1 MYSTA
6 TQAVKFPLAVKM
18 VMIDLDGTLI
28 HTAPDLAA
36 CANRMLADLGR
47 APYPVETVM
56 TWIGNGVPRL
66 VKRALTTAMDGGSA
80 EREAVSEGSLIHWTN
95 AGAVFPPGDM
105 WAEPEAA
112 LFARALA
119 IFQQHYLAH
128 VSDLSRPFAG
138 VVAGL
143 ERLKARGFH
152 LACITNKAEAFT
164 LPLLRNLDL
173 YKYFELVLSG
183 DSLPK
188 KKPDPLPLRHAC
200 KHFGITPEHGVL
212 IGDSSNDV
220 EAARAAGMPVIC
232 VPYGYNHGHDIR
244 ASHPDAVVD
253 SLEAVETYLT
263 LYTGA

>member
-1 MYSTA
+1 MTGS
-6 TQAVKFPLAVKM
+6 KFPLAVKM

-47 APYPVETVM
+47 APAPVETVM

-66 VKRALTTAMDGGSA
+66 VKRALT
-80 EREAVSEGSLIHWTN
+80 
-95 AGAVFPPGDM
+95 GDM

-112 LFARALA
+112 LFEQALA
-119 IFQQHYLAH
+119 IFQKHYAAH
-128 VSDLSRPFAG
+128 VSDLSRPFPG

-143 ERLKARGFH
+143 ARLKARGFH

-188 KKPDPLPLRHAC
+188 QKPDPLPLLHAC
-200 KHFGITPEHGVL
+200 KHFGITPDHGML

-220 EAARAAGMPVIC
+220 EAARAAGMPVLC

-244 ASHPDAVVD
+244 DSHPDAVID
-253 SLEAVETYLT
+253 SLEAVEPYLT
-263 LYTGA
+263 VYTGA

>member
-1 MYSTA
+1 MKYSVAA
-6 TQAVKFPLAVKM
+6 TDAVKFPLAVKM

-47 APYPVETVM
+47 APAPVETVM

-66 VKRALTTAMDGGSA
+66 VKRALTGQM
-80 EREAVSEGSLIHWTN
+80 
-95 AGAVFPPGDM
+95 M
-105 WAEPEAA
+105 AEPEAA
-112 LFARALA
+112 LFDKALA

-143 ERLKARGFH
+143 DRLKARGFH

-188 KKPDPLPLRHAC
+188 QKPDPLPLRHAC
-200 KHFGITPEHGVL
+200 QHFGITPEHGML

>member
-1 MYSTA
+1 MA
-6 TQAVKFPLAVKM
+6 TSSAAPAKAAFPLAVKM

-47 APYPVETVM
+47 APAPVETVM

-66 VKRALTTAMDGGSA
+66 VKRALTGQM
-80 EREAVSEGSLIHWTN
+80 L
-95 AGAVFPPGDM
+95 
-105 WAEPEAA
+105 AEPEEA
-112 LFARALA
+112 LFEKALA
-119 IFQQHYLAH
+119 IFQKHYLAH
-128 VSDLSRPFAG
+128 VSDLSRPFPG

-143 ERLKARGFH
+143 DRLKARGFH

-164 LPLLRNLDL
+164 LPLLKNLDL

-188 KKPDPLPLRHAC
+188 QKPDPLPLLHAC
-200 KHFGITPEHGVL
+200 KHFGITPEHGML

-220 EAARAAGMPVIC
+220 EAARAAGMPVLC

-244 ASHPDAVVD
+244 ESHPDAVVD
-253 SLEAVETYLT
+253 SLEAVEPYLT
-263 LYTGA
+263 LYTGP

>member
-1 MYSTA
+1 MLSMKYSVAA
-6 TQAVKFPLAVKM
+6 TDAVKFPLAVKM

-47 APYPVETVM
+47 APAPVETVM

-66 VKRALTTAMDGGSA
+66 VKRALTGQM
-80 EREAVSEGSLIHWTN
+80 
-95 AGAVFPPGDM
+95 M
-105 WAEPEAA
+105 AEPEAA
-112 LFARALA
+112 LFDKALA

-143 ERLKARGFH
+143 DRLKARGFH

-188 KKPDPLPLRHAC
+188 QKPDPLPLRHAC
-200 KHFGITPEHGVL
+200 QHFGITPEHGML

>member
-1 MYSTA
+1 MHSVA
-6 TQAVKFPLAVKM
+6 TQATKFPLAVKM

-36 CANRMLADLGR
+36 CANRMLADLAR
-47 APYPVETVM
+47 APAPVETVM

-66 VKRALTTAMDGGSA
+66 VKRALT
-80 EREAVSEGSLIHWTN
+80 
-95 AGAVFPPGDM
+95 GDM
-105 WAEPEAA
+105 WAEPEAE
-112 LFARALA
+112 LFEKALA
-119 IFQQHYLAH
+119 NFGQHYLAH
-128 VSDLSRPFAG
+128 VSDLSRPFPG

-143 ERLKARGFH
+143 ARLKARGFH

-188 KKPDPLPLRHAC
+188 QKPDPLPLLHAC
-200 KHFGITPEHGVL
+200 KHFGITPDHGMLV
-212 IGDSSNDV
+212 GDSSNDV

-232 VPYGYNHGHDIR
+232 VTYGYNHGHDIR
-244 ASHPDAVVD
+244 ESHPDAVVD
-253 SLEAVETYLT
+253 SLEAVEPFLNV
-263 LYTGA
+263 YTGA

>member
-1 MYSTA
+1 MTLLSAAPTKA
-6 TQAVKFPLAVKM
+6 AFPLAVKM

-28 HTAPDLAA
+28 HTAPDLAD
-36 CANRMLADLGR
+36 CANRMLADIGR
-47 APYPVETVM
+47 APAPVETVM

-66 VKRALTTAMDGGSA
+66 VKRALTGQM
-80 EREAVSEGSLIHWTN
+80 
-95 AGAVFPPGDM
+95 M
-105 WAEPEAA
+105 AEPEAA
-112 LFARALA
+112 LFDRALA

-128 VSDLSRPFAG
+128 VSDLSRPFPG

-143 ERLKARGFH
+143 DRLKARGFR

-164 LPLLRNLDL
+164 LPLLRNLEL
-173 YKYFELVLSG
+173 FKYFELVLSG

-188 KKPDPLPLRHAC
+188 QKPDPLPLLHAC
-200 KHFGITPEHGVL
+200 KHFGITPEHGML

-244 ASHPDAVVD
+244 ESHPDAVVD

>member
-1 MYSTA
+1 MKYSVAA
-6 TQAVKFPLAVKM
+6 TDAVKFPLAVKM

-47 APYPVETVM
+47 APAPVETVM

-66 VKRALTTAMDGGSA
+66 VKRALTGQM
-80 EREAVSEGSLIHWTN
+80 
-95 AGAVFPPGDM
+95 M
-105 WAEPEAA
+105 AEPEAA
-112 LFARALA
+112 LFDKALA

-143 ERLKARGFH
+143 DRLKARGFH

-188 KKPDPLPLRHAC
+188 QKPDPLPLRHAC
-200 KHFGITPEHGVL
+200 QHFGITPEHGML

-232 VPYGYNHGHDIR
+232 VTYGYNHGHDIR

-253 SLEAVETYLT
+253 SLEAVEPYLT
-263 LYTGA
+263 VYTGA